1 MENFNFCAVALVYV
15 GSLKFDRTNKTTL
28 GLLELT

>member
-1 MENFNFCAVALVYV
+1 MEKFSFCVVALVYV